1 MRALLDKHIRGDRI
15 IWLLIG
21 ILAVFSLLAVY
32 SSTGTL
38 AYKYQGGN
46 TMYYMMKHLAFLLA
60 GLMVIVVVHKF
71 SYTIFSRYAV
81 VVLWVS
87 IFLLMLTL
95 VMGVSLNS
103 ASRWLTVPGI
113 GISFQPSE
121 LAKFALMMFI
131 ARILSQHQEEGKPAA
146 KAFKPIMMYVALVCG
161 LIFREN
167 LSTAAMLGLAS
178 MVLMF
183 VGRVPFKYLLG
194 SAAVALTV
202 VALIIMLADHVPML
216 HRAKTW
222 KARVERFIGNNDES
236 SSKAEESEGDFQSK
250 MSKMAVSTG
259 GLFGKGPGNSYQR
272 NFLPHPYSDFIY
284 AIIIEEFGLFG
295 GFVVMLIYMALLFR
309 AAMLARDS
317 ATTFPAFLA
326 LGLTLV
332 LVLQAFIN
340 MGVAVGVFP
349 VTGQPLPLVSMG
361 GTSTLFTCA
370 AFGVILSVSRGVIEE
385 GRNSKDGD
393 KKGKTPKDTS
403 QVETAYLDDHLGD
416 EEE

>member
-1 MRALLDKHIRGDRI
+1 MRELLDKYIKGDRI
-15 IWLLIG
+15 MWLLIG

-46 TMYYMMKHLAFLLA
+46 TMYYMVKHLAFLIA
-60 GLMVIVVVHKF
+60 GLVVIVVVHRF
-71 SYTIFSRYAV
+71 PYSIFSRYAV
-81 VVLWVS
+81 VVLWIS
-87 IFLLMLTL
+87 IALLLLTL

-121 LAKFALMMFI
+121 LAKFALMMYI
-131 ARILSQHQEEGKPAA
+131 ARTLAQHQQEGIPAA
-146 KAFKPIMMYVALVCG
+146 KAFKPIIIYVGIVCG

-167 LSTAAMLGLAS
+167 LSTAAMLGVAS
-178 MVLMF
+178 MTLMF
-183 VGRVPFKYLLG
+183 IGRVPFKYLLG
-194 SAAVALTV
+194 SAASALAV
-202 VALIIMLADHVPML
+202 IALIIMLADHVPLL

-222 KARVERFIGNNDES
+222 KARVERFVSNNDDA
-236 SSKAEESEGDFQSK
+236 AEESDGDFQSK

-259 GLFGKGPGNSYQR
+259 GIFGKGPGNSYQR

-284 AIIIEEFGLFG
+284 AIIVEEFGLIG
-295 GFVVMLIYMALLFR
+295 ALIVLMIYMSLLFR

-317 ATTFPAFLA
+317 VTTFPAFLA
-326 LGLTLV
+326 LGLMFV

-340 MGVAVGVFP
+340 MGVAVGIFP

-370 AFGVILSVSRGVIEE
+370 AFGAILSVSRGVIEE
-385 GRNSKDGD
+385 GRNDKVASKV
-393 KKGKTPKDTS
+393 KTGENK
-403 QVETAYLDDHLGD
+403 VETEYLDDNSGD
-416 EEE
+416 N